1 MSEPILN
8 VTPEGNRLNDLGV
21 VEAAQAVG
29 LLDVTGTALGLIAQA
44 APRSAAIQFAHK
56 LFDDISFT
64 EEAQKQAREAA
75 RVIDNELE
83 LVQRV
88 QHLID
93 EAKAAGFKFTVSLNN
108 AGAPIPTAMKA

>member
-8 VTPEGNRLNDLGV
+8 VTPQGNRLNDPGV
-21 VEAAQAVG
+21 VEIAQAVG
-29 LLDVTGTALGLIAQA
+29 LLDTTGTALGPIIQA

-56 LFDDISFT
+56 LFDGISFT
-64 EEAQKQAREAA
+64 EEAQKQQRQAE
-75 RVIDNELE
+75 RVIRDELE

-88 QHLID
+88 QHLLD

-108 AGAPIPTAMKA
+108 AGAPIPMAMKA